1 MNKSQL
7 ISAIAESSGISLTKA
22 EKALGAALDS
32 IVNTLTKGEN
42 VSLVGFGNFG
52 VKKRAARK
60 VKNPLT
66 GQEMMI
72 QAALVP
78 FFKAGKNLKETVD
91 AKDID
96 KE

>member
-7 ISAIAESSGISLTKA
+7 VSAISESAGISLAQA

-32 IVNTLTKGEN
+32 IVDSLTKGDT
-42 VSLVGFGNFG
+42 VSLVGFGSFG

-60 VKNPLT
+60 VRNPQT
-66 GQEMMI
+66 GKEMMVD
-72 QAALVP
+72 AKSVP

-91 AKDID
+91 TQA
-96 KE
+96 

>member
-7 ISAIAESSGISLTKA
+7 VSAIAEHAGISLTKA

-32 IVNTLTKGEN
+32 ITTTLTKGQN

-52 VKKRAARK
+52 VKQRAARK
-60 VKNPLT
+60 VKNPST
-66 GQEMMI
+66 GQEMLI

-78 FFKAGKNLKETVD
+78 FFKAGKNLKEVVD
-91 AKDID
+91 TKDT
-96 KE
+96 E

>member
-7 ISAIAESSGISLTKA
+7 VSTIATKAELSQAKA
-22 EKALGAALDS
+22 EKALAATLES
-32 IVNTLTKGEN
+32 IIHTLTEGGS

-60 VKNPLT
+60 VRNPRT

-72 QAALVP
+72 KAALVP

-91 AKDID
+91 TERK
-96 KE
+96 